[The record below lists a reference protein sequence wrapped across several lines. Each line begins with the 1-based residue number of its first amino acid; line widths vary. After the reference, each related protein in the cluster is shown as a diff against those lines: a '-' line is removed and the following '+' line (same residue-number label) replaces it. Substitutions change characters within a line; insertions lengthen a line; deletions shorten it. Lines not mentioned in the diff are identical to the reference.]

1 MESRF
6 SKKTNRNNEVVLM
19 KIIKEFLKK
28 LLKKIEWLFLFALI
42 KFLDEG
48 EKNNGN

>member
-1 MESRF
+1 MEGRYSP
-6 SKKTNRNNEVVLM
+6 KKYRNHETILM
-19 KIIKEFLKK
+19 KLIKEFLKK